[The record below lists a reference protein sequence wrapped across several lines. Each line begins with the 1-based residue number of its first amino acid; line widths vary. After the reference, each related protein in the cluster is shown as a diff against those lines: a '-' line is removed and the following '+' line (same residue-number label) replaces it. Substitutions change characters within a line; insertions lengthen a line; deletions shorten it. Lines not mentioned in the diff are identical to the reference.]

1 MIETRWKNIQSAHPT
16 SEWYQ
21 ILNFPGMDRAKAM
34 GCKRYKNP
42 DLGSFWPLCCT
53 CYSIQRPKAS
63 GFVFYSWF
71 LVLLPFDYVSQ
82 ESKQTDGNFIIKE
95 WALWS
100 WTFVCRELKKKKW
113 AFMEAASGAFYL
125 PPQTP
130 PHQDSQ
136 RCSGRK
142 TRWPVSEL
150 GPWPI
155 LFSLTGISA
164 FS

>member
-21 ILNFPGMDRAKAM
+21 ILNFPGVDRAKAM

-71 LVLLPFDYVSQ
+71 LVLLLFDCVSQ

-95 WALWS
+95 WALRS
-100 WTFVCRELKKKKW
+100 WTFVCRELKKKVSFHGSCFSSFLPSPTDPSTPGQPKMQRKENQMASFRAW
-113 AFMEAASGAFYL
+113 A
-125 PPQTP
+125 
-130 PHQDSQ
+130 
-136 RCSGRK
+136 
-142 TRWPVSEL
+142 
-150 GPWPI
+150 
-155 LFSLTGISA
+155 LTNTV
-164 FS
+164 